1 VILSCSRTQIF
12 RPRMA
17 VRRQITNYRTFT
29 KFIGRDVR
37 VETATRMSAAFP
49 YVSPAARADAPW
61 NAEHLV
67 DGGYF
72 D

>member
-1 VILSCSRTQIF
+1 VF
-12 RPRMA
+12 
-17 VRRQITNYRTFT
+17 TNSDFPAENGSAPADHQLQN
-29 KFIGRDVR
+29 FHQVHSGRDVR

-49 YVSPAARADAPW
+49 YVSPAARADTPW

>member
-49 YVSPAARADAPW
+49 YVSPAARD
-61 NAEHLV
+61 
-67 DGGYF
+67 F
-72 D
+72 DTLNWPHSIL